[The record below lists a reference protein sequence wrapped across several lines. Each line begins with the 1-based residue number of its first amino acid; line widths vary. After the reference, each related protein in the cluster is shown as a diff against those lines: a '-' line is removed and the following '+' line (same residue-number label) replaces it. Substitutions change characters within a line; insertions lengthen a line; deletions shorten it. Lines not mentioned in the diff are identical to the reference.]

1 MIAAK
6 TRARFPVQ
14 VRDDFRLVLVR
25 RSHAEDFYRLLDR
38 NREYVGQWMPW
49 MKTVTESRATLS
61 WVMRCQRQLSAGQG
75 FHLTLLLGGEV
86 VGTIGLLEIDWAN
99 RSTELGYWLGQEAQG
114 KGLMTLACSVVI
126 RHVFDDLE
134 LHRIQIRCA
143 TENARSRGIPERLGF
158 RQEGVLREPEHLDG
172 RFVDHAVY
180 GLLSGD

>member
-1 MIAAK
+1 MIVAK

-49 MKTVTESRATLS
+49 VKTVTEPRATLS

-75 FHLTLLLGGEV
+75 FHLTLLLHGAV
-86 VGTIGLLEIDWAN
+86 VGTVGLLDIDWEN
-99 RSTELGYWLGQEAQG
+99 RSTELGYWLGQDAQG
-114 KGLMTLACSVVI
+114 QGLMTAACAVVI

-134 LHRIQIRCA
+134 LHRIQVRCA
-143 TENARSRGIPERLGF
+143 TENSRSRGIPERLGF
-158 RQEGVLREPEHLDG
+158 RQEGVLRDAEQLEG

-180 GLLSGD
+180 GLLSGE